1 MIKSISLWSERFRTT
16 YSEFPKAFWVLVLG
30 TFIDMFGRSSVQ
42 LFLVLF
48 FTKRFGIELSQAG
61 VLLLLFTFSA
71 MIGRTLGGALTD
83 RFGRRKMIVFGIV
96 ASALSSLIIP
106 FVASLTMMYPVI
118 VLSGLVASI
127 GGPARFSALADLLP
141 RDQQKEGF
149 GIMRVAVNLAW
160 ISGPMLGGF
169 LFDISVMSV
178 FLLDAITSLVV
189 AWLVF
194 RGVPET
200 APHLREPSAPRP
212 SLASTFKGYA
222 NVLGNRRYMLFLTPM
237 FLLAL
242 AYRQSFGTL
251 SVFLRD
257 IHLAPAWYLGA
268 LFSFDGFLVVLFQLW
283 IIRKTRERN
292 PRCVLSF
299 GATLYALGLTLF
311 GFVEG
316 LVFFLAAKLL
326 IVFGEMLYDPVVTAE
341 SFAYAPKQMRGRYSA
356 VRALARSSAIAFA
369 PILGGLV
376 MESLSPFLTWY
387 LAGAFALVAG
397 LIYLKLPGPV
407 GEVESSDK

>member
-1 MIKSISLWSERFRTT
+1 MVKPISLLSKRARAT
-16 YSEFPKAFWVLVLG
+16 YMEFPKVFWVLVLG

-83 RFGRRKMIVFGIV
+83 RLGRRKMIAFGII
-96 ASALSSLIIP
+96 ASALSSLVIP
-106 FVASLTMMYPVI
+106 FVPSLTMMYPVI
-118 VLSGLVASI
+118 ALSGLVASI

-141 RDQQKEGF
+141 QDQQKEGF

-160 ISGPMLGGF
+160 ISGPILGGF
-169 LFDISVMSV
+169 LFDVSAMSV
-178 FLLDAITSLVV
+178 FLLDAITSLIV
-189 AWLVF
+189 AWLVL
-194 RGVPET
+194 RGVPES
-200 APHLREPSAPRP
+200 APHLMGQSAPRP
-212 SLASTFKGYA
+212 SLALTFRGYA
-222 NVLGNRRYMLFLTPM
+222 NVLRNGRFMLFLIPM

-257 IHLAPAWYLGA
+257 IHLAPAWYLGV
-268 LFSFDGFLVVLFQLW
+268 LFSFDGFLVVFFQMW
-283 IIRKTRERN
+283 IIRKTRKRN
-292 PRCVLSF
+292 PKYVLSF
-299 GATLYALGLTLF
+299 GAILYALGLALF
-311 GFVEG
+311 GFVSG

-341 SFAYAPKQMRGRYSA
+341 SFAYAPEQMRGRYSA
-356 VRALARSSAIAFA
+356 VRALARSSAIALA
-369 PILGGLV
+369 PILGGFV

-387 LAGAFALVAG
+387 LAGALAFAAG
-397 LIYLKLPGPV
+397 LIYLKLPRPV
-407 GEVESSDK
+407 DGVDSSDE